1 MNTNIFS
8 FKYHLITNMNI
19 FGLNISAFKNANTN
33 TNIIELEN
41 ISEYEC
47 KNYSLFYEQQIISYL
62 NIFGL
67 TYSNLFG
74 LTHLN
79 IFENQII
86 C

>member
-1 MNTNIFS
+1 
-8 FKYHLITNMNI
+8 MNI

-41 ISEYEC
+41 
-47 KNYSLFYEQQIISYL
+47 YSLFYEQLIIFYL

>member
-1 MNTNIFS
+1 
-8 FKYHLITNMNI
+8 MNI

-41 ISEYEC
+41 ISEYEYE
-47 KNYSLFYEQQIISYL
+47 NYTLFYEQLIISYL
-62 NIFGL
+62 NI
-67 TYSNLFG
+67 FG